1 MYTLIINSLQLS
13 NCVFILKS
21 SDPTEFSF
29 MQSKHVQQTFLSNYS
44 WQCIFSPNL
53 QGPWLCGNNQQE
65 QGHQGSGSSLYY
77 FPFLP
82 FVVWLQVFGC

>member
-44 WQCIFSPNL
+44 WQCIF
-53 QGPWLCGNNQQE
+53 
-65 QGHQGSGSSLYY
+65 
-77 FPFLP
+77 FPQSAGTL
-82 FVVWLQVFGC
+82 VVW